1 MDEHRFDPRVAV
13 KPPCRARF
21 KLAGM
26 SYTNIQ
32 VLNLGTHGCCVLIP
46 MPTVNRF
53 AAGPVLD
60 AWKLS
65 HPKLPKEIIKA
76 KVVWCRNQGK
86 ANPGFMEAGV
96 QFLDVPPVYS
106 EKLAQFLA
114 PRVRSGVAEGPFPQG
129 EGGAS

>member
-1 MDEHRFDPRVAV
+1 
-13 KPPCRARF
+13 
-21 KLAGM
+21 
-26 SYTNIQ
+26 
-32 VLNLGTHGCCVLIP
+32 
-46 MPTVNRF
+46 MPTVIRF

-96 QFLDVPPVYS
+96 QFLDVPPVYV
-106 EKLAQFLA
+106 EKLAQFLTA
-114 PRVRSGVAEGPFPQG
+114 
-129 EGGAS
+129 